1 MLASFAGN
9 TDVTVKQWPQDAYAR
24 DGPDSSPMPMRQRA
38 LNLEGTAMFRTP
50 DACGLK
56 RAR

>member
-24 DGPDSSPMPMRQRA
+24 DERWKRNPSAVIRMMRQGVRA
-38 LNLEGTAMFRTP
+38 HGHFAP
-50 DACGLK
+50 GACC
-56 RAR
+56 